1 MRMIE
6 RIKKFFEE
14 MNPDRFF
21 VGFLVFA
28 LIMTFVGGV
37 AFSYAVTSHY
47 VVRAPQIVERVSTDD
62 AQGVEK
68 IDYGQ
73 FMSLVKDHKIKSAR
87 IDMNVVNSVGTDGIR
102 RTLRHDRWLYSWTFP
117 KELVEAGVEVSFADP
132 SENAPELT
140 TGERIMGY
148 VGIATQVLFFLMFI
162 ALMVFLFVSLR
173 SMTSFG
179 WKPKV
184 VKSDVRFSDVAGQDE
199 SKRELSE
206 LLSFLT
212 KTDAYE
218 KTGAQAPKGIL
229 LVGPPGTG
237 KTLLAK
243 ALAGEAKASFIT
255 VTGSDFS
262 NRFIGAG
269 KERVETLFKVARK
282 NKPCII
288 FIDEIDSV
296 AGNRSAAASD
306 GSKEHSTTINKLL
319 TEMDGFKNNEGVF
332 VVGATNRIDVLDP
345 AILRPGRF
353 DRHIHVNVSD
363 VKGREE
369 ILEVHVRGLPLS
381 TEINLKTIARSTA
394 GFSGAALRNLV
405 NEAAIHAARRDSAE
419 IETEDFDSARDKIL
433 VGVKRE
439 GVVISENEKAVI
451 AMHEAGHAVIAASSE
466 NADPIHV
473 ATIIPR
479 GAALGFVMQLPDHDT
494 FLMSRSRLLTKL
506 KILMG
511 GRAAEELAFGEDEVT
526 SGASGDIDQAT
537 RIATD
542 MVTRYGMDAGVGMRR
557 VEMVNGALPSEAE
570 AAVQRLLVQAKEAAK
585 AVLVDRKA
593 GLDALAAALLVKETI
608 YGDEVRSI
616 ITSATTGPKVA

>member
-1 MRMIE
+1 MRLIE
-6 RIKKFFEE
+6 RIKKFFEDV
-14 MNPDRFF
+14 NPDRFF
-21 VGFLVFA
+21 VGFVLFA

-47 VVRAPQIVERVSTDD
+47 VARAPQVVERVAVEDP
-62 AQGVEK
+62 QGVEK
-68 IDYGQ
+68 VDYGQ
-73 FMSLVKDHKIKSAR
+73 FMKLVEDHKIKSAR
-87 IDMNVVNSVGTDGIR
+87 IDMNVVNSVGVDGVR

-117 KELVEAGVEVSFADP
+117 KELAEAGVDVSFADP

-162 ALMVFLFVSLR
+162 ALMVFLFFSLR

-179 WKPKV
+179 WRPKV
-184 VKSDVRFSDVAGQDE
+184 VKSDVRFTDVAGQEE
-199 SKRELSE
+199 SKKELSE

-218 KTGAQAPKGIL
+218 KTGAKAPKGIL

-296 AGNRSAAASD
+296 AGNRSAVSSD

-319 TEMDGFKNNEGVF
+319 TEMDGFAANEGVF

-381 TEINLKTIARSTA
+381 KDVDLKTIARSTA

-405 NEAAIHAARRDSAE
+405 NEAAIHAARRESPE
-419 IETEDFDSARDKIL
+419 IEPADFDSARDKIL

-439 GVVISENEKAVI
+439 GVVMSEREKSVI
-451 AMHEAGHAVIAASSE
+451 AAHEAGHAVIAASLE

-479 GAALGFVMQLPDHDT
+479 GAALGFVMQIPEHDT
-494 FLMSRSRLLTKL
+494 FLMSKSRLLTDL
-506 KILMG
+506 TILMG
-511 GRAAEELAFGEDEVT
+511 GRVAEELVFGEDEVT

-537 RIATD
+537 RIATN
-542 MVTRYGMDAGVGMRR
+542 MVARYGMDAGVGMRR
-557 VEMVNGALPSEAE
+557 VEMVNGALPVEAE
-570 AAVQRLLVQAKEAAK
+570 AAVQRLLLQAKEAARRL
-585 AVLVDRKA
+585 LVERRRS
-593 GLDALAAALLVKETI
+593 LDALSSALLLKETI

-616 ITSATTGPKVA
+616 VAAA

>member
-557 VEMVNGALPSEAE
+557 VEMVNGALPAEAE
-570 AAVQRLLVQAKEAAK
+570 AAVQRLLVHAKEAAK

-616 ITSATTGPKVA
+616 IASAITGPKVA